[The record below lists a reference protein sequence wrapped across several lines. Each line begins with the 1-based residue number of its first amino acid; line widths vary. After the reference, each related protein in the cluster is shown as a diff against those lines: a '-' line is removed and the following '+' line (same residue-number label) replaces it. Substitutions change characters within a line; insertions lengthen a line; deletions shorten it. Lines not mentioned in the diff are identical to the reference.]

1 LLYENNSFEV
11 RLNNKII
18 DLISYYLTSYTYK
31 TLWLAGIH
39 WKLTIQIR
47 EMQPE
52 WVYKMN
58 LLKMEQTAAVKDL
71 QIEKTKLINELS
83 LIKDELKNKISRS

>member
-1 LLYENNSFEV
+1 M
-11 RLNNKII
+11 
-18 DLISYYLTSYTYK
+18 
-31 TLWLAGIH
+31 
-39 WKLTIQIR
+39 QIR

-71 QIEKTKLINELS
+71 QTEKTKLINELS